1 MVSPGFILPLFYSD
15 IDDNALV
22 AVIDRVEY
30 ERSERCVIIG
40 YGRGNI
46 ENDAFEN
53 LFDILAR
60 LCRDARSVRAIE
72 AYDLLDLGSNSV
84 GVGGGQVYFIDN
96 GDYLKVVVERQI
108 CVSRASAL
116 RFPATRRL

>member
-1 MVSPGFILPLFYSD
+1 MKYVVTLNGKNYEVEEMCIRDSFYSD

-30 ERSERCVIIG
+30 ECSERRVVIR

-46 ENDAFEN
+46 ENDAFEH

-84 GVGGGQVYFIDN
+84 GVSGGQVYFIDN
-96 GDYLKVVVERQI
+96 GDYLCLLYTSR
-108 CVSRASAL
+108 CV
-116 RFPATRRL
+116 